1 MSRITVLQSDEFRG
15 WLHGLQDRRAIGRI
29 ASRIRRMEMGNPG
42 EVRQLGGG
50 LVEMKID
57 YGPGYR
63 AYFVRREASIILLLC
78 GGDKSTQ
85 RRDIDRARKLAETL
99 RR

>member
-1 MSRITVLQSDEFRG
+1 
-15 WLHGLQDRRAIGRI
+15 
-29 ASRIRRMEMGNPG
+29 MELGNPG
-42 EVRQLGGG
+42 DVRQLGGG

-63 AYFVRREASIILLLC
+63 AYFVQQEASIILLLC

>member
-1 MSRITVLQSDEFRG
+1 MVKLTVLQSDEFQD
-15 WLHGLQDRRAIGRI
+15 WLRRLRDNRATARI
-29 ASRIRRMEMGNPG
+29 VSRIRRMELGNPG
-42 EVRQLGGG
+42 DVRQLGGG
-50 LVEMKID
+50 LAEMKID

-63 AYFVRREASIILLLC
+63 VYFVQQETSVVLLLC

-99 RR
+99 QR

>member
-1 MSRITVLQSDEFRG
+1 MAKMTVLQSDEFRD
-15 WLHGLQDRRAIGRI
+15 WLHRLRDRKATARI
-29 ASRIRRMEMGNPG
+29 AARLRRMEMGNAG
-42 EVRQLGGG
+42 AVRPLGGG
-50 LVEMKID
+50 LQEMKID

-63 AYFVRREASIILLLC
+63 VYFVQRGKAVILLLG

-99 RR
+99 